1 MGAISKDVSFY
12 QIKDLFPLVDFEH
25 DLEICKKLVIFNL
38 KNIDNVPCKKED
50 IKDAIFERLKNPYS
64 YLKNLT
70 KETIEWIN
78 ENFSDKELAEIFVSN
93 PCGCMRLDYTSGGY
107 DYHSNSVYKKQTFIT
122 NCFIKPDV
130 ITSDV
135 LQRAFEVVKKINN
148 SYSQSPSKFLSQLKY
163 YSAFNDTDLFGRLSR
178 ETVLSIPTIGYRANE
193 AIEAY
198 FAPVK
203 KDMDGNDTEGWVIN
217 DKEFLL
223 KWIEN
228 CSTNAAIS
236 KASIGLRYDEDVIRA
251 AIDSDKRA
259 QSQLKNTDFL
269 LNKKAIKMD
278 FNTVIYLV
286 AHTFDENS
294 SNSSKLRKIVELSD
308 SLTKE
313 EISEVC
319 KYAFSIDKS
328 CIEGIPKE
336 MLTNLF
342 ESTFVNKK
350 EGIRSSSDWKDRFE
364 SSFDK
369 NSFTFG
375 KGRAFEKEEQ
385 DGSYDEEKDL
395 E

>member
-1 MGAISKDVSFY
+1 
-12 QIKDLFPLVDFEH
+12 
-25 DLEICKKLVIFNL
+25 
-38 KNIDNVPCKKED
+38 
-50 IKDAIFERLKNPYS
+50 
-64 YLKNLT
+64 
-70 KETIEWIN
+70 
-78 ENFSDKELAEIFVSN
+78 
-93 PCGCMRLDYTSGGY
+93 
-107 DYHSNSVYKKQTFIT
+107 
-122 NCFIKPDV
+122 
-130 ITSDV
+130 
-135 LQRAFEVVKKINN
+135 
-148 SYSQSPSKFLSQLKY
+148 
-163 YSAFNDTDLFGRLSR
+163 
-178 ETVLSIPTIGYRANE
+178 
-193 AIEAY
+193 
-198 FAPVK
+198 
-203 KDMDGNDTEGWVIN
+203 
-217 DKEFLL
+217 
-223 KWIEN
+223 
-228 CSTNAAIS
+228 
-236 KASIGLRYDEDVIRA
+236 
-251 AIDSDKRA
+251 
-259 QSQLKNTDFL
+259 
-269 LNKKAIKMD
+269 MD